1 MNLPVRYK
9 LCVQCGAEPEDRRR
23 DVRCVQLLTNARLV
37 GYCLPRAKF
46 NIILPM
52 AEWLFGRL
60 DRRNGLSKKEHI
72 LIGRSRE

>member
-1 MNLPVRYK
+1 VFSAVPNRKIGEEMF
-9 LCVQCGAEPEDRRR
+9 GA
-23 DVRCVQLLTNARLV
+23 CSCLTNARPV